1 MLSGMKNF
9 LLPYRVALLIPVLLL
24 AGLLT
29 GCQSFGPLRIKPVVQ
44 TGKAELRPQFT
55 TSYYRVS
62 RDGTYYFYLE
72 TTSPTRAGRVIRQI
86 ALVRVFWRPIP
97 GVTPIL
103 PTAIN
108 ATFRYIVI
116 TPTGAGIYSGA
127 GFIRIHNSRHARVMH
142 ASIADGELHLV
153 SSSGYF
159 NDPLGPARI
168 VGDFHAIRSK
178 AKTISLT
185 LRARRQFFL
194 KTFQMRPVKH

>member
-1 MLSGMKNF
+1 MVMINF
-9 LLPYRVALLIPVLLL
+9 RILYRAGLLIPVLLL

-29 GCQSFGPLRIKPVVQ
+29 GCKSFGPLRIKPVQ
-44 TGKAELRPQFT
+44 QIGKAELRPEFT

-72 TTSPTRAGRVIRQI
+72 TTSPARAGRVIRQI
-86 ALVRVFWRPIP
+86 ALVRVFWRPVP

-127 GFIRIHNSRHARVMH
+127 GFIRIHNSRHARIMH
-142 ASIADGELHLV
+142 ASIVDGDLLLV

-159 NDPLGPARI
+159 HDPLGPARI
-168 VGDFHAIRSK
+168 RGDFHAIRSK

-185 LRARRQFFL
+185 LRARREFFL
-194 KTFQMRPVKH
+194 KTYQMRPVQH